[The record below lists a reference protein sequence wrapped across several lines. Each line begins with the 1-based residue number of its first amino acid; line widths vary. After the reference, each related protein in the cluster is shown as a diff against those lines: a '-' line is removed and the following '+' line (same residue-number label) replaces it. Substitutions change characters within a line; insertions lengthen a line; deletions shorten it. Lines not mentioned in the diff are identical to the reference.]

1 MFDLSDMKWWK
12 SMLEVLN
19 DGVIFID
26 ESGKILW
33 VNRSIEQ
40 MSGYSSEELI
50 GQPCSM
56 LAWEMCGI
64 ELANCGDGWCA
75 LFRDGKLERKRGFL
89 QRKDGARIP
98 VLKNASL
105 LRDKNN
111 GLAGAVETITDIS
124 ELSDKD
130 RELSALKKAQTA
142 ARGFKGIIG
151 SSPGIRKVFD
161 MLLQTADSDSPVIIL
176 GETGTGK
183 ELVAQAIHDLGPRVN
198 KPLVKVNCS
207 ALSES
212 LMESELFGHV
222 KGAYTGAYAA
232 REGRFEEANG
242 GEIFLDEIGDIP
254 HSFQVKLLRI
264 IEDKIVQRVGSN
276 KDIPVDFRLIS
287 ATNRN
292 VADLVDAG
300 AFRKDL
306 FYRINTIPINVP
318 PLRERQ
324 EDIPALTQH
333 FLELGRISTGK
344 QIAKASDETI
354 RLMMNYS
361 WPGNVR
367 ELKGTVEYFFVI
379 CKDIVVE
386 PKHLPPAILRASK
399 STAGIQPDQDNSSIT
414 QQRIMDAISASGG
427 NQTKAAR
434 LLGVSRITLWKWI
447 KKFNI
452 DVKSSLK
459 DAS

>member
-26 ESGKILW
+26 ESGKIHW

-105 LRDKNN
+105 LRDQNN
-111 GLAGAVETITDIS
+111 GLAGAIETVTDIS
-124 ELSDKD
+124 ELCDKD
-130 RELSALKKAQTA
+130 RELSVLRTAQSSA
-142 ARGFKGIIG
+142 KGFKGIIG

-161 MLLQTADSDSPVIIL
+161 LLLQAADSDSPVIIL

-183 ELVAQAIHDLGPRVN
+183 ELVAHAIHDLGPRTN

-207 ALSES
+207 ALNES
-212 LMESELFGHV
+212 LLESELFGHV
-222 KGAYTGAYAA
+222 KGAYTGAHTG
-232 REGRFEEANG
+232 REGRFEEASG

-254 HSFQVKLLRI
+254 LSFQVKLLRI
-264 IEDKIVQRVGSN
+264 LEEKIVQRVGSN
-276 KDIPVDFRLIS
+276 KDISVDFRLFS

-292 VADLVDAG
+292 IEGLVDAG
-300 AFRKDL
+300 TFRKDL
-306 FYRINTIPINVP
+306 FYRINTIPISLP

-333 FLELGRISTGK
+333 FLEWGRISTGK
-344 QIAKASDETI
+344 QIASVSDQTM

-379 CKDIVVE
+379 CKDVVVE
-386 PKHLPPAILRASK
+386 PKHLPPAILRASN
-399 STAGIQPDQDNSSIT
+399 STSGIQPGNCNSSIT
-414 QQRIMDAISASGG
+414 QQRIIEAISASGG

-434 LLGVSRITLWKWI
+434 SLGVSRITLWKWI
-447 KKFNI
+447 KRFNI
-452 DVKSSLK
+452 NVKS
-459 DAS
+459 

>member
-98 VLKNASL
+98 VLKNAAL
-105 LRDKNN
+105 LRDQNN
-111 GLAGAVETITDIS
+111 GLAGAIETITDIS
-124 ELSDKD
+124 ELCDKD
-130 RELSALKKAQTA
+130 RELSVLRTAQSSA
-142 ARGFKGIIG
+142 KGFKGIIG

-161 MLLQTADSDSPVIIL
+161 LLLQAADSDSPVIIL

-183 ELVAQAIHDLGPRVN
+183 ELVAHAIHDLGPRTN

-212 LMESELFGHV
+212 LLESELFGHV
-222 KGAYTGAYAA
+222 KGAYTGAHTG
-232 REGRFEEANG
+232 REGRFEEASG

-254 HSFQVKLLRI
+254 LSFQVKLLRI
-264 IEDKIVQRVGSN
+264 LEEKIVQRVGSN
-276 KDIPVDFRLIS
+276 KDISVDFRLIS

-292 VADLVDAG
+292 IEGLVDAG
-300 AFRKDL
+300 TFRKDL
-306 FYRINTIPINVP
+306 FYRINTIPISLP

-333 FLELGRISTGK
+333 FLEWGRISTGK
-344 QIAKASDETI
+344 QIANVSDQTM

-367 ELKGTVEYFFVI
+367 ELKGAVEYFFVI
-379 CKDIVVE
+379 CKDVVVE
-386 PKHLPPAILRASK
+386 PKHLPPAILRASN
-399 STAGIQPDQDNSSIT
+399 STSGLQPEPRNSSIT
-414 QQRIMDAISASGG
+414 QQRIMEAILASGG

-434 LLGVSRITLWKWI
+434 SLGVSRITLWKWI
-447 KKFNI
+447 KRFNI
-452 DVKSSLK
+452 NVKS
-459 DAS
+459 